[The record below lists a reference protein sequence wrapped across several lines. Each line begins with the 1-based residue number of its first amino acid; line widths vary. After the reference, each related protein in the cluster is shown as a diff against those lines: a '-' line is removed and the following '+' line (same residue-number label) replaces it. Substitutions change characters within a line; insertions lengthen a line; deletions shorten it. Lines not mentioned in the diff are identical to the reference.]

1 MFYKCKIDAAN
12 CVVSTMEKNMN
23 LDILKQ
29 EDKCYSLK
37 ELLNLYSKYIKN
49 PMVVINHNYE
59 LIYYTNSEYVDDVYK
74 QATKSGAWSLELIT
88 IANKTFKNSNAK
100 YSIIDSI
107 NKEQR
112 RLFYKIEHGD
122 VLGYLVLLEE
132 KESSLEN
139 LDLEMIEHLSNSIGK
154 ILYLEN
160 SENNNKNIQIF
171 YKSLLNS
178 EYKTKDILNSKIKDY
193 KIDIKAGLLLISL
206 IDANIHQNNY
216 FKAKLETILQPE
228 TIFAY
233 GDNALIFLKNK
244 DLPISEITDF
254 LIDNHLT
261 AIYVNQIN
269 DYFKFDAYYK
279 SLANLLNFLKHT
291 NKNVLYYEDDYKM
304 YLPFLSERFP
314 LDEIINFIN
323 IKIFQIYQDDII
335 NNSDNIDTLYYY
347 LSYDKSLTKT
357 ASKLFIHKNT
367 VSYRLLK
374 ISDIYDIDFND
385 SMMNKVYLYSIFLVK
400 YYDYKLNKND

>member
-1 MFYKCKIDAAN
+1 MFYKCKIDVAN
-12 CVVSTMEKNMN
+12 CVGSTMEKNMN

-193 KIDIKAGLLLISL
+193 KIDVKAGLLLISL

-216 FKAKLETILQPE
+216 FKAKLENILQPE

-261 AIYVNQIN
+261 ALYVNQIN
-269 DYFKFDAYYK
+269 DYFKFDTYYK
-279 SLANLLNFLKHT
+279 SLDNLLNFLKHI

-304 YLPFLSERFP
+304 YLPFFSERFS

-357 ASKLFIHKNT
+357 SLKLFIHKNT